1 MTEPPSLFVGDNV
14 AARMRPQPSIVLRDV
29 SKTYR
34 RGAKTTHALD
44 GVSLSIAA
52 GEFVAI
58 VGPSG
63 CGKSTLLRLIFGLIP
78 ASGREIV
85 LGDRRRTPPDGAV
98 GIVLPAP
105 LLPHSP
111 TH

>member
-1 MTEPPSLFVGDNV
+1 MTASPSSSIGDN
-14 AARMRPQPSIVLRDV
+14 AARRMRPQPSIVLRDV

-44 GVSLSIAA
+44 GVSLRIAA

-63 CGKSTLLRLIFGLIP
+63 CGKSTLLRLICGLIP
-78 ASGREIV
+78 ASSG
-85 LGDRRRTPPDGAV
+85 
-98 GIVLPAP
+98 
-105 LLPHSP
+105 
-111 TH
+111 